1 MSHENTPKSPAQSL
15 PESQNIP
22 LAPST
27 GQSSADASASSL
39 PKAYDPSIIERRWAE
54 YWVSEKLFEVPS
66 PETVSG
72 APSMQSMGGKSAA
85 AFTLLLPPPNV
96 TGRLHMGHMLNQT
109 EMDILTRWHRMS
121 GLTSLWVPGTDHAG
135 IATQMMVER
144 QLASEGTDRKSL
156 GREAFTARVWE
167 WKRQYGSAITDQMR
181 RLGASVDWSR
191 EYFTMDDRLSVA
203 VKEAFVRLY
212 EQNLIYRG
220 SYIVNW
226 DPIQQTAVSDLEVT
240 HEDRLGKLYHIR
252 YPFADG
258 TGSIVVATTRPETM
272 LGDTAVAVNPTDPR
286 YTAVIGKVISLPL
299 SGVNGAP
306 NRAIPILADDWAQP
320 EFGTGAVKVTPAH
333 DPNDFA
339 IGQRHK
345 LASITILDIEAHIDL
360 PGSPYHGL
368 DRFIARE
375 RIVADLEAAG
385 LLVAIKDH
393 NLAIALSQR
402 TGAVIEPRLSLQ
414 WFLAVNKAPEGAGG
428 KPEGAGGKPEGA
440 GGKPEGA
447 GGKPEGAG
455 GFSPLNTPAQEGGFS
470 PGGVARD
477 SIAAKAI
484 AAVRDGHIKFT
495 PEMYS
500 KTYFEW
506 MSNIHDWC
514 ISRQLWWGHRIP
526 AWHCMACHAI
536 TVARETP
543 TACATCGSSDIAQE
557 TDVLDTWFSSGLLP
571 FTVFGWP
578 GSAES
583 QATETIRG
591 SVYGEG
597 KYIRQVGG
605 TGNYA
610 HVRLCISP
618 NATGKGFAFSNE
630 TASEV
635 LPEIFIPPIREG
647 IQEAMRDGVVEGHPL
662 VDVKVTL
669 VDGSYH
675 EQDSNEI
682 AFRIAASI
690 AFKEA
695 ARKAV
700 PIALD
705 PASNLEPSHLRSH
718 GNVLTLEPRTSNLT
732 PDLAAFYPTSLL
744 VTGFDILFFWVARMI
759 MLGTHFML
767 DVPMAD
773 GSPRKLAEAVP
784 FKEVYIH
791 ALVRDADR
799 QKMSKT
805 KGNVID
811 PIEIIERFGT
821 DAVRFTLASMASPG
835 TDIAFSEARTEG
847 NRAFANK
854 IWNAARF
861 LFMNLERAREAG
873 IEVTLPNLGAPSSP
887 TASSSA
893 KVGSPDTDALES
905 RWILSRLHAVSAEV
919 HRALSDYRFD
929 EAASAIYQFFW
940 GDLCDWYLEIVKLRL
955 NFEPT
960 NDLPFPISEDAER
973 SVDQTRAALT
983 TLVAVFESALRL
995 LSPFMPFL
1003 TEEIW
1008 HALYA
1013 GLPPAKTIALTRYP
1027 QPHDYACDKA
1037 ALGEMQT
1044 LQELI
1049 STIRALRKE
1058 LAVPERES
1066 APIRIHGDAQILDPL
1081 QFSQD
1086 ILARLARVS
1095 GIEVSATA
1103 LTGNN
1108 ARSTASFDVAVL
1120 YERQIDVPAER
1131 ERLTKDLA
1139 KYEKGLAAAER
1150 QLSNESFMAKAPAH
1164 IVEGLRKQT
1173 AETRTL
1179 HDKTKSALDAL
1190 A

>member
-1 MSHENTPKSPAQSL
+1 MSHEKNSKSPAQ
-15 PESQNIP
+15 PPAE
-22 LAPST
+22 
-27 GQSSADASASSL
+27 SSASNL

-54 YWVSEKLFEVPS
+54 YWVAEKLFAVPS
-66 PETVSG
+66 PAAESD
-72 APSMQSMGGKSAA
+72 ASSMQDVGENSSA
-85 AFTLLLPPPNV
+85 AFTQLLPPPNV

-109 EMDILTRWHRMS
+109 EMDILTRWHRMR
-121 GLTSLWVPGTDHAG
+121 GQRSLWVPGTDHAG

-144 QLASEGTDRKSL
+144 QLASEGSSRKQL
-156 GREAFTARVWE
+156 GRDAFTDRVWE

-191 EYFTMDDRLSVA
+191 EYFTMDDHLNVA
-203 VKEAFVRLY
+203 VKESFVRLY
-212 EQNLIYRG
+212 EQGLIYRG

-226 DPIQQTAVSDLEVT
+226 DPIQQTAVSDLEVV

-252 YPFADG
+252 YPFTDG
-258 TGSIVVATTRPETM
+258 SGEIVVATTRPETM

-286 YTAVIGKVISLPL
+286 YTAMIGKLISLPL
-299 SGVNGAP
+299 SGVSGSA
-306 NRAIPILADDWAQP
+306 NREIPVLADDWAQP

-339 IGQRHK
+339 IGQRHG
-345 LASITILDIEAHIDL
+345 LASITILDTSAHIDL

-368 DRFIARE
+368 DRFAARE
-375 RIVADLEAAG
+375 KIVADLQTAG
-385 LLVAIKDH
+385 LLVDMKDH
-393 NLAIALSQR
+393 NHAIALSQR
-402 TGAVIEPRLSLQ
+402 SGAVIEPRLSMQ
-414 WFLAVNKAPEGAGG
+414 WFLAVNKAPAAGG
-428 KPEGAGGKPEGA
+428 E
-440 GGKPEGA
+440 
-447 GGKPEGAG
+447 
-455 GFSPLNTPAQEGGFS
+455 
-470 PGGVARD
+470 
-477 SIAAKAI
+477 SIAAKAV

-506 MSNIHDWC
+506 MNNIHDWC

-526 AWHCMACHAI
+526 AWHCADCRAL
-536 TVARETP
+536 TVSRETP
-543 TACATCGSSDIAQE
+543 TACSTCGSANITQE

-578 GSAES
+578 GNADSPSKHRHSERSSES
-583 QATETIRG
+583 P
-591 SVYGEG
+591 S
-597 KYIRQVGG
+597 
-605 TGNYA
+605 
-610 HVRLCISP
+610 
-618 NATGKGFAFSNE
+618 
-630 TASEV
+630 
-635 LPEIFIPPIREG
+635 LPS
-647 IQEAMRDGVVEGHPL
+647 
-662 VDVKVTL
+662 T
-669 VDGSYH
+669 
-675 EQDSNEI
+675 
-682 AFRIAASI
+682 
-690 AFKEA
+690 
-695 ARKAV
+695 
-700 PIALD
+700 
-705 PASNLEPSHLRSH
+705 SNLE
-718 GNVLTLEPRTSNLT
+718 NLT
-732 PDLAAFYPTSLL
+732 PDLAAFYPTSVL

-773 GSPRKLAEAVP
+773 GSPRTLAEAVP
-784 FKEVYIH
+784 FREVYIH

-861 LFMNLERAREAG
+861 LFMNVERAKEAG
-873 IEVTLPNLGAPSSP
+873 IEVILPTLVPTTDVGAPSSP
-887 TASSSA
+887 TDSSSA
-893 KVGSPDTDALES
+893 KVGSATTDALES
-905 RWILSRLHAVSAEV
+905 RWILSRLNAVCAEV
-919 HRALSDYRFD
+919 HRALDDYRFD

-960 NDLPFPISEDAER
+960 NDLPFPTCEDAEE
-973 SVDQTRAALT
+973 SVAQTTSALT
-983 TLVAVFESALRL
+983 TFIAVFESALRL

-1013 GLPPAKTIALTRYP
+1013 GLPPAKSIALTRYP
-1027 QPHDYACDKA
+1027 QPEDYVCDQA
-1037 ALGEMQT
+1037 ALAEMQT

-1049 STIRALRKE
+1049 TILRGLRKE
-1058 LAVPERES
+1058 MGVPDKES
-1066 APIRIHGDAQILDPL
+1066 APILIHGDEQTLNAIQWN
-1081 QFSQD
+1081 QD
-1086 ILARLARVS
+1086 ILAKLARVS
-1095 GIEVSATA
+1095 DIKVSDVA

-1108 ARSTASFDVAVL
+1108 ARGTASFDVAVV
-1120 YERQIDVPAER
+1120 YERQIDIPAER

-1139 KYEKGLAAAER
+1139 KYEKGLVAAER
-1150 QLSNESFMAKAPAH
+1150 QLGNEAFMAKAPAH
-1164 IVEGLRKQT
+1164 IVEGLRKQA

-1179 HDKTKSALDAL
+1179 YDKTKAALEAL
-1190 A
+1190 PENN